1 MSGLQI
7 TLPALSRIF
16 QCRRYPGCPA
26 SLSILRTMSSGLV
39 FLPLFARIVA
49 RALADEAGGD
59 TRAIGLA
66 NRQRLDN
73 PRYYSAVENTRAWR
87 ENEVLP
93 DLCLEWNRSLRVD
106 V

>member
-1 MSGLQI
+1 
-7 TLPALSRIF
+7 
-16 QCRRYPGCPA
+16 
-26 SLSILRTMSSGLV
+26 MSSGLV

-66 NRQRLDN
+66 NRQRPDN
-73 PRYYSAVENTRAWR
+73 PRYYSAFEKTRARR
-87 ENEVLP
+87 ENEVLSA
-93 DLCLEWNRSLRVD
+93 LRIGWNRSLRID